1 MTKVVVL
8 GSAQDG
14 GIPHAGC
21 KKPCCKNV
29 WNNISLYRYPS
40 SLAAVCEEL
49 KLCWIFDATP
59 DIKHQ
64 IHMLNA
70 YNVKLAGIFLTH
82 AHIGHFAGL
91 TSLGLE
97 IMNLKKI
104 PVYVM
109 PRMERFLLKSPFI
122 SSMIENN
129 VFTLR
134 SISEK
139 HKSIIGPFKVDAF
152 NVPHRN
158 ELSETV
164 GFRIAGLNKSII
176 YLPDI
181 DTWKNWE
188 DRLFELIA
196 ENDYLFIDGTYFNK
210 NEIKLRNINKIPH
223 PEIKDTMKMLKSL
236 NRKDRGKI
244 YFTHF
249 NHTNTAINRDSFD
262 RKKVLDAGYKLL
274 KEKKVFKI

>member
-1 MTKVVVL
+1 MKEVFVV

-14 GIPHAGC
+14 GVPHAGC
-21 KKPCCKNV
+21 EEFCCLEAWANPT
-29 WNNISLYRYPS
+29 LHRYPS
-40 SLAAVCEEL
+40 SIAAVCKETKSFWL
-49 KLCWIFDATP
+49 FDATP

-64 IHMLNA
+64 IHLLKCYDA
-70 YNVKLAGIFLTH
+70 YLSGIFLTH

-97 IMNLKKI
+97 IMNLMNI

-109 PRMERFLLKSPFI
+109 PYMKKFLLESPFLA
-122 SSMIENN
+122 SLIESN
-129 VFTLR
+129 V
-134 SISEK
+134 IK
-139 HKSIIGPFKVDAF
+139 IKSIEECKIIDVGPFGIEAF

-164 GFRIAGLNKSII
+164 GFRVSGDSKSII

-181 DTWKNWE
+181 DSWE
-188 DRLFELIA
+188 GWEGKLLTLVS
-196 ENDYLFIDGTYFNK
+196 ENDYLLIDGTYYDK
-210 NEIKLRNINKIPH
+210 NEIKSRNIDKIPH
-223 PEIKDTMKMLKSL
+223 PEIRHSL
-236 NRKDRGKI
+236 EILSSLDKKERKKI

-249 NHTNTAINRDSFD
+249 NHTNTVIQLNSQSGRRVIDE
-262 RKKVLDAGYKLL
+262 GYNLL